1 MPCPL
6 PAPIA
11 LRTKL
16 VGVQEARG
24 QEGGGGILAG
34 GRGELEL
41 GSREV
46 PAAPAGT
53 CAQPC
58 VYTRVCSKSLLV
70 SIICIFAQREE
81 GGGWRR
87 DPIALDRFAYSLD
100 ATPWSRLRLLPPRQ
114 AHGAGAH
121 QPLLG
126 MMDLRETALMEEGHF
141 YPRGQTT
148 DEHSQ
153 RRVPWHRDTGWDVG
167 LMCVW
172 PQHPPGG
179 SGPRHCRLSHA
190 FDPRAITALT
200 SVWTDVWAGDG
211 QPRPVPSLTD
221 G

>member
-1 MPCPL
+1 MRSQL
-6 PAPIA
+6 L
-11 LRTKL
+11 LREP
-16 VGVQEARG
+16 VH
-24 QEGGGGILAG
+24 
-34 GRGELEL
+34 
-41 GSREV
+41 S
-46 PAAPAGT
+46 
-53 CAQPC
+53 
-58 VYTRVCSKSLLV
+58 RVCTHVCALSPSWAPSSASSHNGNV
-70 SIICIFAQREE
+70 SRE

-126 MMDLRETALMEEGHF
+126 MMDLRETALLEEGHF

-179 SGPRHCRLSHA
+179 SGPWHCQLAHA

-200 SVWTDVWAGDG
+200 SGRTDMRARDG